1 MLLED
6 CDMLLGESLDTDGS
20 LNGHVYDFRLWSR
33 ALATA
38 EVAPGLKVRNNLHLF
53 VQHTCGGRCW
63 FPRDADLLTA
73 INHQGESGFVNF

>member
-6 CDMLLGESLDTDGS
+6 CDILLGESLDTDGS

-38 EVAPGLKVRNNLHLF
+38 EVATGLKVGNYTYLLAQPTRGPF
-53 VQHTCGGRCW
+53 W
-63 FPRDADLLTA
+63 SPSDAR
-73 INHQGESGFVNF
+73 